1 MSIELRDVTFR
12 VGAETH
18 IYETNLILEPG
29 GFNILLGTTLSGKT
43 TLMRLM
49 AGLDKPTT
57 GEIWTKDGNVTG
69 VPVQKRSV
77 AMVYQAFINYPSFT
91 VYDNIASPLKV
102 AGLSKS
108 AIKEKVH
115 HIGDLLKLTPMF
127 NRLPSELSG
136 GQQQRTALARALVKG
151 TELVL
156 LDEPLA
162 NLDYKLRE
170 ELRDELPRLF
180 ADTGATVVYATSE
193 PLEALMLGGHTAT
206 LKEGRVVQFGQ
217 TASIYRKPA
226 TMESAE
232 VFSDPP
238 INTAVIKKKGE
249 MAYLGETVSWK
260 VPEQLASLPDGDYK
274 IGLRP
279 HHLSPEGKGV
289 EVEGIVRIDE
299 ISGSGSI
306 IRMNVDDNIW
316 VCETRSIHSYEFG
329 EKARFVFNAD
339 NCMYFGADNQ
349 RIEQHQ
355 SSSDQTDISALL
367 HKRCHKNKR

>member
-1 MSIELRDVTFR
+1 MTIELRDVTFR

-18 IYETNLILEPG
+18 IYETNLVLKPG

-49 AGLDKPTT
+49 AGLEKPTT
-57 GEIWTKDGNVTG
+57 GEIWTKDQNVTG
-69 VPVQKRSV
+69 APVQKRSV
-77 AMVYQAFINYPSFT
+77 AMVYQAFINYPSFS

-102 AGLSKS
+102 AGLSKKE
-108 AIKEKVH
+108 IEEKVH
-115 HIGDLLKLTPMF
+115 RFADLLKLTPTL

-170 ELRDELPRLF
+170 ELRDELPKLF
-180 ADTGATVVYATSE
+180 ADTGATVVYATTE

-206 LKEGRVVQFGQ
+206 IKEGRVVQFGE

-238 INTAVIKKKGE
+238 INTATIKKQGKI
-249 MAYLGETVSWK
+249 AHLGENVFWE
-260 VPEQLASLPDGDYK
+260 VPEQLVSLPDGNYK
-274 IGLRP
+274 IALRP
-279 HHLSPEGKGV
+279 HHLLTDGQGV
-289 EVEGIVRIDE
+289 EVDGIVQIAE
-299 ISGSGSI
+299 ISGSDSI
-306 IRMNVDDNIW
+306 IRLNVDENVW
-316 VCETRSIHSYEFG
+316 VCQARGIHSYKFG
-329 EKARFVFNAD
+329 EKARFVFDAD
-339 NCMYFGADNQ
+339 NCMYFGADNKL
-349 RIEQHQ
+349 IEPGF
-355 SSSDQTDISALL
+355 S
-367 HKRCHKNKR
+367 